1 VRAFVSRL
9 RELPNPLILNPA
21 VAHEPEVF
29 H

>member
-1 VRAFVSRL
+1 MRAFISRL

-21 VAHEPEVF
+21 LAGEPEVF